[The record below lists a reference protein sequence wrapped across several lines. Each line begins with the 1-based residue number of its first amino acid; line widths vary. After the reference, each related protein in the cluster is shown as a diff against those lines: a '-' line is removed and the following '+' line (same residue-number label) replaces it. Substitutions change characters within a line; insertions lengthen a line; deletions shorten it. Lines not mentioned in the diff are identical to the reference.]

1 MNLRSNIA
9 NSSTMEVA
17 EEHILNI
24 RKYMSLRQ
32 YVFAELEIRRA
43 EALQL
48 TTAQQKDI
56 YFIRG

>member
-48 TTAQQKDI
+48 KDI

>member
-1 MNLRSNIA
+1 
-9 NSSTMEVA
+9 MEVA